1 MVCVRCD
8 KGLSEGTGD
17 GENGQ
22 IRKVL
27 SRKTQQASKTVRIA
41 NLL

>member
-1 MVCVRCD
+1 MKCD

-22 IRKVL
+22 IKKVL
-27 SRKTQQASKTVRIA
+27 SRKSQQASKTVEIA